1 MLMKTLT
8 QNGQIYGVGFSR
20 EEGEYEWT
28 GLAQVKTSRLTP
40 GDHHVCDMMVPLL
53 PLPMKLI
60 RTKEIDTMA
69 DYEHAVAWVKS
80 GYAD

>member
-1 MLMKTLT
+1 MDR
-8 QNGQIYGVGFSR
+8 SC
-20 EEGEYEWT
+20 
-28 GLAQVKTSRLTP
+28 ARLTP

-53 PLPMKLI
+53 PLPMELI

-69 DYEHAVAWVKS
+69 DYEHAVAWVKR

>member
-1 MLMKTLT
+1 MVSAFRGKKESTS
-8 QNGQIYGVGFSR
+8 G
-20 EEGEYEWT
+20 
-28 GLAQVKTSRLTP
+28 QVKTERLTP

-53 PLPMKLI
+53 PLPMELI
-60 RTKEIDTMA
+60 RTKEIDTMS